1 MSKKV
6 MLFLFTLVCLCLIVI
21 FIMILSANNFK
32 PTNDNI
38 GKPKNALPLKY
49 ENNGVTYVNGHVI
62 VNKQLALPAKYKPG
76 ENKIAKKQLNK
87 LLKQAE
93 KRNLDLTMTSGYRNF
108 ENQEKVVDTF
118 VEKDGKQKTTKYAAK
133 PGHSEHQTGLAFD
146 VGTSQ
151 PLNDFH
157 TDFEK
162 TKEAQW
168 LAKHAANYGFI
179 IRYPKNQS
187 KQTGYAYEP
196 WHLRYVGPQLAKT
209 INEKNTNLESYYH
222 LNK

>member
-38 GKPKNALPLKY
+38 VKPKNALPLKY

-87 LLKQAE
+87 LLKKAE
-93 KRNLDLTMTSGYRNF
+93 KRNLDLMKELSW
-108 ENQEKVVDTF
+108 QEL
-118 VEKDGKQKTTKYAAK
+118 EELARIKD
-133 PGHSEHQTGLAFD
+133 E
-146 VGTSQ
+146 
-151 PLNDFH
+151 
-157 TDFEK
+157 
-162 TKEAQW
+162 
-168 LAKHAANYGFI
+168 
-179 IRYPKNQS
+179 
-187 KQTGYAYEP
+187 
-196 WHLRYVGPQLAKT
+196 
-209 INEKNTNLESYYH
+209 
-222 LNK
+222 